1 MVERR
6 DNSLGYQ
13 DVIISCFKQRID
25 IPLAAG
31 ITVRRVR
38 ERKRGIEKEAEKLV
52 KERLGE
58 PKFLL

>member
-1 MVERR
+1 M
-6 DNSLGYQ
+6 
-13 DVIISCFKQRID
+13 IISCFKQRID

-38 ERKRGIEKEAEKLV
+38 ERKRGIDKEAEKLV